1 MLKAMAAVMAVLIT
15 TVIFTGCMRM
25 VPIAVQEQ
33 AARGLMTRCA
43 TMTYQERMIDREA
56 FYQQTKPDKLVI
68 YCNGDP
74 DFPADAGAD

>member
-1 MLKAMAAVMAVLIT
+1 MLNAMAAVMAVLIT

-25 VPIAVQEQ
+25 VPVAVQEQ

-74 DFPADAGAD
+74 DFPADASAD

>member
-1 MLKAMAAVMAVLIT
+1 MLKAIAAVVAVLIT
-15 TVIFTGCMRM
+15 TGIFAGCMRM
-25 VPIAVQEQ
+25 VPVAVQEQ

-43 TMTYQERMIDREA
+43 TMTYQERIIDREA

-74 DFPADAGAD
+74 DFPADAGGN